1 MSDKYAVPNKLPG
14 KTVSVL
20 KHRKRRI
27 LQDQAV
33 IEQKKNDRI
42 KRRQKTKT
50 HHKFRRAES
59 FVMGYLKAERTSN
72 RIRQTILK
80 TNVTEQS
87 AAAADDSNP
96 KLLFVMRHA
105 GKKIFDKTTTDIF
118 KTLRMGQRHNA
129 VFLENTKE
137 NQLLLRVIEPFVAY
151 GNPSLSTIRELV
163 FKKGFARIDG
173 KKTAI
178 QSNTMVEEHLG
189 EKGVICLEDI
199 IHEICTVGPNF
210 AAVTQFL
217 CAFTMSSPRNG
228 WQKKVSGFI
237 QTRRGVWL
245 SWKCHQ
251 RTGCPLPLESPNL
264 VDFLSDCSVYNTIF
278 YI

>member
-1 MSDKYAVPNKLPG
+1 MIYPHRYAVPNKLPG

-27 LQDQAV
+27 RQDLSV
-33 IEQKKNDRI
+33 VEQKQNDRVKQRIAKI
-42 KRRQKTKT
+42 K

-59 FVMGYLKAERTSN
+59 FVMGYIKAEKTAK
-72 RIRQTILK
+72 RIKQTILR
-80 TNVTEQS
+80 TNITQQS
-87 AAAADDSNP
+87 AASAAEGNP

-118 KTLRMGQRHNA
+118 KTLRMPNRHNA

-137 NQLLLRVIEPFVAY
+137 NQLLLRVIEPFVIY
-151 GNPSLSTIRELV
+151 GNPSLSSIRELV
-163 FKKGFARIDG
+163 FKKGFGRVNG

-178 QSNTMVEEHLG
+178 QSNTMVEEQLG

-210 AAVTQFL
+210 DAVNRFL
-217 CAFTMSSPRNG
+217 CSFVLSSPRNG
-228 WQKKVSGFI
+228 FQKKVSVSYK
-237 QTRRGVWL
+237 RGGEYGDRGSAVNEL
-245 SWKCHQ
+245 IARC
-251 RTGCPLPLESPNL
+251 L
-264 VDFLSDCSVYNTIF
+264 
-278 YI
+278 